1 VGQRPLWTVTGLFV
15 VSRLAYFAAGIRFD
29 LSPLLARRDTEM
41 QLLST
46 SLLKHHLIGSVW
58 NLNSQPPVFNV
69 YSGILLKL
77 PGGLREPV
85 AVVTFLPLGLVI
97 VLCAFAAMVELQVP
111 TWLALVVT
119 ALIIADPAFVI
130 YENWLSY
137 GYLTAALL
145 TFAVLAVARYVRTGN
160 RLWGLGFFAAI
171 AFVVLLDSSFQYL
184 WLAVVLVA
192 VLVGLWGRRRTVLL
206 VALVPLLLV
215 VGWAAKDAVQFGT
228 FTTSSWLGMN
238 LAKTTISPAGTQRV
252 DALVRSHVL
261 TPFAKVPIFGAVSN
275 YVPRWVPPPHT
286 GSPALDQSVR
296 ADGTPNF
303 NNLAYV
309 AASKKF
315 LREDLA
321 FIQAEPGF
329 YTDMVAKSAAL
340 ALVPSDQYDFV
351 SVNRDRVLGWSRLY
365 DTVVMVQPSDDP
377 NPAGP
382 ALYFNRGPTPSQISY
397 TALLLVGLTIV
408 GSPFLVWRWRRR
420 DRGSAVTLTFLWLTV
435 VYLLATTSL
444 IEFGEN
450 NRYTMSMG
458 PLPVIA
464 SAAVVTAVARA
475 LHRRRYRP
483 SAVSPGPPGGGAL
496 GDSAHP
502 LETQVNGPPL

>member
-1 VGQRPLWTVTGLFV
+1 MWTVTVLFV
-15 VSRLAYFAAGIRFD
+15 VSRVAYFAAGIRFD

-46 SLLKHHLIGSVW
+46 SLLKHHLIASVW
-58 NLNSQPPVFNV
+58 DLNSQPPLFNL

-85 AVVTFLPLGLVI
+85 AVVTFLALGLVI
-97 VLCAFAAMVELQVP
+97 VLCACAAMIELHVP
-111 TWLALVVT
+111 TWLALLAT

-137 GYLTAALL
+137 GYPTAALL
-145 TFAVLAVARYVRTGN
+145 TFAVLAVARYVRTGS
-160 RLWGLGFFAAI
+160 RLWGLGFFAAL
-171 AFVVLLDSSFQYL
+171 ALVVLLDSSFQYL

-192 VLVGLWGRRRTVLL
+192 VLVGLWGRRRTILL
-206 VALVPLLLV
+206 VALIPLLFV
-215 VGWAAKDAVQFGT
+215 VGWAAKDAAQFGT

-238 LAKTTISPAGTQRV
+238 LAKTTISAAGTQRV

-261 TPFAKVPIFGAVSN
+261 TPFAQVPIFASVSN
-275 YVPRWVPPPHT
+275 YIPRWVPPPHT
-286 GSPALDQSVR
+286 GSPALDQSIR
-296 ADGTPNF
+296 ADGSPNF

-309 AASKKF
+309 AASKRF
-315 LREDLA
+315 LHEDLA
-321 FIQAEPGF
+321 FIKADPGF
-329 YTDMVAKSAAL
+329 YTNMVAKSAAL

-351 SVNRDRVLGWSRLY
+351 TVNRDRVLGWSRLY
-365 DTVVMVQPSDDP
+365 DTAVMTQASDDP

-382 ALYFNRGPTPSQISY
+382 ALYFNKGPSPSQISY
-397 TALLLVGLTIV
+397 TTLLLIGLTIV
-408 GSPFLVWRWRRR
+408 GCPFLVWRWRRR

-475 LHRRRYRP
+475 LHRRPNGP
-483 SAVSPGPPGGGAL
+483 SAASSGPPVGGAL

-502 LETQVNGPPL
+502 LEPQVDRPPL

>member
-1 VGQRPLWTVTGLFV
+1 LWTVTVLFV
-15 VSRLAYFAAGIRFD
+15 VSRVAYFSAGIRFD
-29 LSPLLARRDTEM
+29 LSPLLAKRYTEM

-46 SLLKHHLIGSVW
+46 SLLKHHLIASVW
-58 NLNSQPPVFNV
+58 DLNSQPPVFNL

-77 PGGLREPV
+77 PDGLREPV
-85 AVVTFLPLGLVI
+85 VVVTFLALGLVI
-97 VLCAFAAMVELQVP
+97 VLCAFAAMVELHVP
-111 TWLALVVT
+111 TWLALLVT
-119 ALIIADPAFVI
+119 ALIIADPAFVL

-137 GYLTAALL
+137 GYPTAALL

-160 RLWGLGFFAAI
+160 RVWGLGFFAAI

-192 VLVGLWGRRRTVLL
+192 VLVGLWGRRRAVLL

-238 LAKTTISPAGTQRV
+238 LAKTTISPAGPRRV

-261 TPFAKVPIFGAVSN
+261 TPFAEVPTFAAVSN
-275 YVPRWVPPPHT
+275 YVPRWFPPSHS
-286 GSPALDQSVR
+286 GNGALDQAFRS
-296 ADGTPNF
+296 DGTPNF

-309 AASKKF
+309 EASKKF

-321 FIQAEPGF
+321 FIRADPGF
-329 YTDMVAKSAAL
+329 YTDMVAKSTAL
-340 ALVPSDQYDFV
+340 ATVPPDQYSFV
-351 SVNRDRVLGWSRLY
+351 AGNRSHVLGWSRLY
-365 DTVVMVQPSDDP
+365 DAVVMVQPSDDP

-382 ALYFNRGPTPSQISY
+382 ALYFNEGPAPSQVSY
-397 TALLLVGLTIV
+397 STLLLLGLTIA

-420 DRGSAVTLTFLWLTV
+420 DRGSAITLTFLWLTV

-464 SAAVVTAVARA
+464 SAVVVTAVARA
-475 LHRRRYRP
+475 LHRRRHRP
-483 SAVSPGPPGGGAL
+483 SAVSPGPPAGGAL
-496 GDSAHP
+496 GDSARP
-502 LETQVNGPPL
+502 LETQGDRSIL